1 MKKKYTWKE
10 ICVRF
15 EKSIILL
22 FEFVMYVAALA
33 AFFLL
38 FAIDNREIITLS
50 RTAAITLSTYVI
62 ILFLLTG
69 IYGKYD
75 VGIRKSKQIIFSLS
89 LAGIITDLITYFQ
102 LIIMKTNDANNRTF
116 KIENLGILFL
126 VMIVQII
133 IYILMTYA
141 GNSFYFWIKEAET
154 CLIITSDIQ
163 EAKRVA
169 GALADFQKRYC
180 VTEIIDYREVHLENR
195 MLEVNTVF
203 LYDVPVDSRT
213 RIVDFCYQNLKNI
226 YFNPHIAD
234 ILERNSKQVVIDDM
248 SFFSSQFHTI
258 TYEQRIIKRLMDIFI
273 SAIALLITSPILLI
287 SAVCIKKNDGGSV
300 LFKQKRATVNGKVFL
315 IYKFRTMKEHVE
327 NYSVTDDDDRVTS
340 VGKFLRKYRID
351 ELPQF
356 YNILKGDMSLVGPRP
371 EMLENV
377 EDYTKEM
384 PEFRYRLRM
393 KAGLTGN
400 AQIIGK
406 YNTSSRDKLM
416 LDLMYIEN
424 YSILKDIQLLFQTVL
439 VLFNAED
446 STAAFSEGLQE
457 EHPEQAEESNDGQ
470 AKNE

>member
-1 MKKKYTWKE
+1 
-10 ICVRF
+10 
-15 EKSIILL
+15 
-22 FEFVMYVAALA
+22 
-33 AFFLL
+33 
-38 FAIDNREIITLS
+38 
-50 RTAAITLSTYVI
+50 
-62 ILFLLTG
+62 
-69 IYGKYD
+69 
-75 VGIRKSKQIIFSLS
+75 
-89 LAGIITDLITYFQ
+89 
-102 LIIMKTNDANNRTF
+102 
-116 KIENLGILFL
+116 
-126 VMIVQII
+126 
-133 IYILMTYA
+133 MTYA

-446 STAAFSEGLQE
+446 STAAFLEGLQE